1 MYIARRVVCL
11 LHHARQEV
19 RDAALTIKDSGI
31 LFQLLLCRGK
41 TKTKRLWIDPRTGI
55 PLGMTQRYWDER
67 QSQMLFTGWT
77 CEGELCM

>member
-31 LFQLLLCRGK
+31 LFQLLICRGK
-41 TKTKRLWIDPRTGI
+41 TKKMFLVIDPRTCI
-55 PLGMTQRYWDER
+55 ALGMTQSYWDER
-67 QSQMLFTGWT
+67 QRQELFTGWT
-77 CEGELCM
+77 CEGALCM

>member
-11 LHHARQEV
+11 LDHARQEV

-31 LFQLLLCRGK
+31 LFQLLMSRS
-41 TKTKRLWIDPRTGI
+41 KTKRMLLVIDPRTGI

-67 QSQMLFTGWT
+67 QRQKLFTGWT
-77 CEGELCM
+77 CEGKLCM